1 MSEAQNSSSE
11 IFLKDVSV
19 STFELLLHYA
29 YTGCVELD
37 GAQLQVCCQSVN
49 NLITAKVLIRISH

>member
-37 GAQLQVCCQSVN
+37 GAQLQV
-49 NLITAKVLIRISH
+49 